1 MTTKWNHAQADKLER
16 REQKLRASEHSC
28 TSTSNLTSP
37 GSLGGGI
44 DSIIAL
50 IKEEIQWLSRLPFTQ
65 LGTLLHF
72 IHDPIHHGDFNWPSE
87 EDMAV
92 PNRGLYALS
101 GELRC
106 NSAFIL
112 AEHRCCL
119 LLWRVRTE
127 LKSSAVTDD
136 LIDLIFDELSRL
148 NRRKKADWTQRR
160 AHVEQDR
167 VVFSTGKAA
176 ILSSIIAHGFAA
188 ESYFERQGPIRPVV
202 KAVYLLSVI
211 MQDVFFMTFRAS

>member
-1 MTTKWNHAQADKLER
+1 MYSLGHYVCWLTHYQMSISAPRRVLCTCRSYCTTYNTETGTYEGSGFFLPVTTKWNHAQADKLER

-28 TSTSNLTSP
+28 TSTSNLTGP
-37 GSLGGGI
+37 GSLGGGT
-44 DSIIAL
+44 DSTIAL

-148 NRRKKADWTQRR
+148 NRRKKADWTQR
-160 AHVEQDR
+160 
-167 VVFSTGKAA
+167 
-176 ILSSIIAHGFAA
+176 
-188 ESYFERQGPIRPVV
+188 
-202 KAVYLLSVI
+202 
-211 MQDVFFMTFRAS
+211 